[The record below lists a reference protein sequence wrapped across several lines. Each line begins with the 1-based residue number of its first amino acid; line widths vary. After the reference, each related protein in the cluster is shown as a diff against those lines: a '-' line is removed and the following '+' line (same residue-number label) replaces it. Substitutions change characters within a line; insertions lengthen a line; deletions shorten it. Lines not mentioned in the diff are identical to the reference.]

1 MNASQ
6 DRQIDTNDTNDA
18 ATQLTRERL
27 ANARLRKL
35 IDAHSRIAA
44 AKLDLDRFLS
54 LVTDSLLELVPAA
67 HGSVVEWVDGDEMVY
82 RACSGTIA
90 HHIGLRLKRD
100 GSLSASGVASGVVG
114 TTQAPVTTTS
124 TTSSTQSTT
133 TPAAPA
139 PVVNNDQSTAAST
152 TETSTAGTS
161 PALSPRA
168 DRN

>member
-1 MNASQ
+1 MNALTKLAGVA
-6 DRQIDTNDTNDA
+6 IGA
-18 ATQLTRERL
+18 A
-27 ANARLRKL
+27 
-35 IDAHSRIAA
+35 
-44 AKLDLDRFLS
+44 
-54 LVTDSLLELVPAA
+54 
-67 HGSVVEWVDGDEMVY
+67 SVVAVV
-82 RACSGTIA
+82 AVAQPNTGTESTMNPA
-90 HHIGLRLKRD
+90 TANYGTPPGAPLKRD
-100 GSLSASGVASGVVG
+100 GSLSASGVESGVVG